1 MWVERGQQGLVFMRI
16 SIITIFPEAVRPY
29 LDASMMKRAQEA
41 GVKLE
46 AINLREF
53 STDRHRTTD
62 DTPYG
67 GGAGMVMK
75 VEPFF
80 RAVKKLKPFWKH
92 KKTRV
97 ILTAARGK
105 TFTQQDAKRL
115 AANYEHLIFLCGR
128 YEGVDGRVEEHV
140 VDEVFSI
147 GDYVLTG
154 GELPALVMADAVVR
168 LIPGVLGNE
177 ETLHDESYD
186 EPGKLEYPQYTK
198 PETFHGWSVPEV
210 LLSGDHKKIARWR
223 EEQRKRSG

>member
-67 GGAGMVMK
+67 GEPMVMK

-80 RAVKKLKPFWKH
+80 APSK
-92 KKTRV
+92 
-97 ILTAARGK
+97 
-105 TFTQQDAKRL
+105 
-115 AANYEHLIFLCGR
+115 
-128 YEGVDGRVEEHV
+128 
-140 VDEVFSI
+140 S
-147 GDYVLTG
+147 
-154 GELPALVMADAVVR
+154 
-168 LIPGVLGNE
+168 
-177 ETLHDESYD
+177 
-186 EPGKLEYPQYTK
+186 
-198 PETFHGWSVPEV
+198 
-210 LLSGDHKKIARWR
+210 
-223 EEQRKRSG
+223 

>member
-1 MWVERGQQGLVFMRI
+1 M
-16 SIITIFPEAVRPY
+16 
-29 LDASMMKRAQEA
+29 
-41 GVKLE
+41 
-46 AINLREF
+46 
-53 STDRHRTTD
+53 
-62 DTPYG
+62 
-67 GGAGMVMK
+67 
-75 VEPFF
+75 
-80 RAVKKLKPFWKH
+80 KH